1 MTSKTLYVSDLDG
14 TLLNRQKQ
22 VTKYTADTIN
32 QCVKRGMNF
41 TVATARM
48 PYGCDYRLRDIRI
61 NTPGILTNGVF
72 LYDFEADKIIAAE
85 EIPAQS
91 AETVVDIFQKN
102 GLSCFVYTYSP
113 QGISICYGHKKLEEQ
128 TQYYSDRAIEKCA
141 QVELTE
147 NLKGAAG
154 SGKAVYITY
163 TGEKKLLE
171 PVCRDLDRVEGIAY
185 SFYLNVYNGLYCL
198 EVFSQKASKRNAL
211 LKLKEMTGCSEL
223 VVFGDNLNDIS
234 MIGIADRSYA
244 PKNALHEVKEMVT
257 QVLADCD
264 HDGVARFL
272 AEEWEIK

>member
-72 LYDFEADKIIAAE
+72 LYDFEAEKIIAAE

-102 GLSCFVYTYSP
+102 GLSCFVYT
-113 QGISICYGHKKLEEQ
+113 
-128 TQYYSDRAIEKCA
+128 
-141 QVELTE
+141 
-147 NLKGAAG
+147 
-154 SGKAVYITY
+154 
-163 TGEKKLLE
+163 
-171 PVCRDLDRVEGIAY
+171 
-185 SFYLNVYNGLYCL
+185 
-198 EVFSQKASKRNAL
+198 
-211 LKLKEMTGCSEL
+211 
-223 VVFGDNLNDIS
+223 
-234 MIGIADRSYA
+234 
-244 PKNALHEVKEMVT
+244 
-257 QVLADCD
+257 
-264 HDGVARFL
+264 
-272 AEEWEIK
+272 